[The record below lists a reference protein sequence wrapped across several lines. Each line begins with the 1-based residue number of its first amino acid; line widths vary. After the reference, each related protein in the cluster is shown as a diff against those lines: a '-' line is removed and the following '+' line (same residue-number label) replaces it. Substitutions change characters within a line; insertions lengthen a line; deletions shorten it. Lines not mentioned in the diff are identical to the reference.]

1 VSVRSLRALPSLAA
15 ALLVCA
21 CGTYFPVNEP
31 LEAWA
36 PDAGYRVTG
45 HERADA
51 SDELTLI
58 LAFSGGGTRAAAF
71 AYGVL
76 EELAVTHVDFDGR
89 VRSLFDEIDVVSGV
103 SGGSFTAAYLGL
115 HGRGLFDD
123 FRERFLEHD
132 VQSGLISRLLLPTN
146 WLKLLSPYWA
156 RSDLAA
162 DYYDERIFGGARFA
176 EMHNG
181 HGPFAAI
188 HATDLTTGSPFAFV
202 QEQFD
207 YLCSDL
213 SRYPVSRAVA
223 ASSAVPLVLSPI
235 TLRNY
240 GGCGFEAPEWVR
252 EARFESS
259 VLDRNYVNAR
269 NLAGYLENRRR
280 YVRLVDGVI
289 SDNLGVR
296 GPFETWAR
304 RRVERERP
312 PGERARHVVLIIVNA
327 QTTPEVQWDE
337 FDLPLSLSFILDA
350 VTSAQV
356 NRYNLETVELL
367 TRTFEV
373 WTDRTRK
380 WKPPQ
385 RFHVIEVSFI
395 DVANPD
401 ERAYLNGLATS
412 LSLGD
417 EAVTRL
423 RRAAR
428 AALRDDPGFRRLVER
443 LGGRGQSASSR

>member
-1 VSVRSLRALPSLAA
+1 MSAASRRTLAA
-15 ALLVCA
+15 LATAWLLPG

-31 LEAWA
+31 LERWD
-36 PDAGYRVTG
+36 PDTGYRISG

-51 SDELTLI
+51 SDELL
-58 LAFSGGGTRAAAF
+58 LMVAFSGGGTRAAAF

-76 EELAVTHVDFDGR
+76 EELAVTHVEFDGR
-89 VRSLFDEIDVVSGV
+89 VRSLFDEIDVASGV

-132 VQSGLISRLLLPTN
+132 VQFGLISRLLLPTN

-162 DYYDERIFGGARFA
+162 EYYDARIFEGARFA
-176 EMHNG
+176 DLQRG
-181 HGPFAAI
+181 FGPFAAI

-240 GGCGFEAPEWVR
+240 GGCGFEAPDWVR

-269 NLAGYLENRRR
+269 NLAGYLEQRRR

-327 QTTPEVQWDE
+327 QTTPDVQWDE

-356 NRYNLETVELL
+356 NRYNLETIELL
-367 TRTFEV
+367 RQSFRA
-373 WTDRTRK
+373 WNSRTRR
-380 WKPPQ
+380 WDPPQ
-385 RFHVIEVSFI
+385 RFSLIETSFV
-395 DVANPD
+395 DVKDPA
-401 ERAYLNGLATS
+401 ERAYLNRQTTS
-412 LSLGD
+412 FNLGE

-428 AALRDDPGFRRLVER
+428 DALRADPGFQTLLSRL
-443 LGGRGQSASSR
+443 ATD